1 MRISDWSSDV
11 CSSDLSVESYGDI
24 SDGNPAEFLQYM
36 PGVDTDGAGDSVTNV
51 QLRGL
56 PSSMTGVTLD
66 GDSLP
71 GANASG
77 GAGRSRAVSF
87 EGLSFAG
94 LASYEISQTHRPTVH
109 SHSPDGPIHIH
120 TTRAV
125 DRTRRNLG

>member
-1 MRISDWSSDV
+1 MDQRQSMDIKNI
-11 CSSDLSVESYGDI
+11 LSVESYGDI

-71 GANASG
+71 GANASV
-77 GAGRSRAVSF
+77 GR
-87 EGLSFAG
+87 G
-94 LASYEISQTHRPTVH
+94 
-109 SHSPDGPIHIH
+109 
-120 TTRAV
+120 
-125 DRTRRNLG
+125 RTRCLRFQRLSLVTGRGPVFTPVPNAQISCR

>member
-1 MRISDWSSDV
+1 MDIKNI
-11 CSSDLSVESYGDI
+11 LSVESYGDI

-77 GAGRSRAVSF
+77 GAGSPRAVSF
-87 EGLSFAG
+87 AGVSFAG
-94 LASYEISQTHRPTVH
+94 PHSVQKSTTPHAHVQRHPPPRQTGKDARGGQ
-109 SHSPDGPIHIH
+109 SCNIW
-120 TTRAV
+120 
-125 DRTRRNLG
+125 

>member
-77 GAGRSRAVSF
+77 GAGSSRAVSF
-87 EGLSFAG
+87 EGLSLAG
-94 LASYEISQTHRPTVH
+94 RTEEDTAEIQSLIRH
-109 SHSPDGPIHIH
+109 S
-120 TTRAV
+120 
-125 DRTRRNLG
+125 

>member
-71 GANASG
+71 GANA
-77 GAGRSRAVSF
+77 RSEEHTSELQSLMRISYAVF
-87 EGLSFAG
+87 CLKKKN
-94 LASYEISQTHRPTVH
+94 
-109 SHSPDGPIHIH
+109 
-120 TTRAV
+120 
-125 DRTRRNLG
+125 RRQ